1 MPFCR
6 HHCFCFKVE
15 NVDVCL
21 YGILISDSFN
31 AFRNL
36 SMVNRIF
43 LMKQTFIQ

>member
-36 SMVNRIF
+36 SMVKRIF